1 MAVVYFV
8 ADELFRDHASE
19 PEPRAKG
26 RKNALIP
33 DKGGVKTMAIHR
45 MPAGRDW
52 MHNFAVGNIKN
63 AQDADI
69 SPYVFK
75 REHRIFRRCKCEVT
89 DCPSRQFF
97 AIFSESN
104 PLDLGSTPINA
115 DQHKRKLLT

>member
-52 MHNFAVGNIKN
+52 THNFAVGNIKN

-89 DCPSRQFF
+89 DYQGGTLLSPRQQPSEGVED
-97 AIFSESN
+97 ES
-104 PLDLGSTPINA
+104 GS
-115 DQHKRKLLT
+115 LSC